1 MTVIGKL
8 SSSLGHKDEVPNQKL
23 AEQIA
28 QDNDKDAVHELIDNL
43 SNKNKDIQ
51 NDCIK
56 VLYEI
61 GERKPLLITPYIK
74 NFVELLNSRNNRL
87 QWGAMTAVASV
98 TGENPRL
105 VYSHLA
111 RIIEAADSG
120 SVITRDQAVN
130 VLIKL
135 CAVKQYTDKAFAL
148 LIEQLLQCPTNQLPM
163 YAENAV
169 AIVADKNKSLFVK
182 TLSSRL
188 DEIEKDSKRKRV
200 ERVIKKMGG

>member
-98 TGENPRL
+98 TRENPRL

-135 CAVKQYTDKAFAL
+135 CAVKQYADKAFAL